1 MKRELLVVKRFATH
15 IKKIVLFYSNMGLG
29 FLVAIMI
36 ILWPNPGFCE
46 VAGYFSH
53 IRNEVELRRQA
64 KPPSIQA
71 KVQDKVEV
79 LDAIRTGIPG
89 KATIKFVDDSS
100 LIISP
105 GSNLIIDKFI
115 FDSNKSFRQVKL
127 SFFRGLFYNVV
138 KYSIKAKQPEF
149 IINTYT
155 AVLGERGTAWY
166 TIADTT
172 FTDVFCEHGK
182 LTMQSNQLKELVTV
196 NGFQA
201 SRVWKG
207 QKPLQPLSI
216 TSKDLSF
223 LKSLLDSGLPLR
235 YEPGKNPLELLR
247 NLKTQISNK
256 VRAWTPPPAI
266 GIRPGYSPTPG
277 PGSLPPVSPP
287 PPPAPTPPHGPCAH
301 PH

>member
-15 IKKIVLFYSNMGLG
+15 IKEIVLFYSNMGLG

-36 ILWPNPGFCE
+36 ILLPNPGFSE

-53 IRNEVELRRQA
+53 IRNEVELRKQG

-79 LDAIRTGIPG
+79 LDAIRTGISG
-89 KATIKFVDDSS
+89 KATIKFVDDSL

-105 GSNLIIDKFI
+105 GSNLIIDKFM
-115 FDSNKSFRQVKL
+115 FDLNKSFRQVKL

-138 KYSIKAKQPEF
+138 KYSIKAKEPEF

-182 LTMQSNQLKELVTV
+182 LSMQSNQLKEQVAV

-247 NLKTQISNK
+247 NLKKQISNK
-256 VRAWTPPPAI
+256 VRVWTPPPAI

-287 PPPAPTPPHGPCAH
+287 TPPAPTPTHGPS
-301 PH
+301 PHRH

>member
-15 IKKIVLFYSNMGLG
+15 VKKIVLFYSNIGLG

-36 ILWPNPGFCE
+36 ILLPNPGFCD

-53 IRNEVELRRQA
+53 IRNEVELRKRGN
-64 KPPSIQA
+64 PPSIQA

-79 LDAIRTGIPG
+79 LDAIRTGTSG
-89 KATIKFVDDSS
+89 KATIKFVDDSF

-105 GSNLIIDKFI
+105 GSNLIIDKFM
-115 FDSNKSFRQVKL
+115 FDLNKSLRKVKL

-138 KYSIKAKQPEF
+138 KYSIKAKEPEF

-182 LTMQSNQLKELVTV
+182 VSMQSNQLKELVAV

-201 SRVWKG
+201 SRVWRG

-216 TSKDLSF
+216 TSEDLSF
-223 LKSLLDSGLPLR
+223 LKTLLDSGLPLR

-247 NLKTQISNK
+247 NLKKQVSNK

-277 PGSLPPVSPP
+277 AGSLPPVSPP
-287 PPPAPTPPHGPCAH
+287 TPPAPTPSHGTCPHRR
-301 PH
+301 